1 MTWRE
6 QQVAIMTDKLSG
18 AVSITRATAQM
29 LLDFAA
35 EHAGRNTTTFIPT
48 LQQVAREI
56 LTAQSGMASL
66 VTLFNQV
73 FFAVSAESEPDATAF
88 ILRDTVQSFLREIN
102 EGREAVCR
110 KAAALIPAEV
120 SLLTHSASS
129 TVFQA
134 IVKAKESGREPR
146 VFNMEG
152 RPLLEGRDQAYRLAA
167 KGVDVT
173 LIIDAAAYATLQD
186 SELVLLGVDSL
197 TETGIATKIGSASVA
212 VSAQSMSIPCYFL
225 ANSSKVWPMA
235 LGDQPIHEREPADVW
250 RDAPEAVKVLNHFYD
265 ITPWSA
271 VAGVI
276 TEQGLLTAEEIREQS
291 RTRPVHPQLQALIA
305 EVRSTI

>member
-1 MTWRE
+1 MTWRD
-6 QQVAIMTDKLSG
+6 QQEAIMTDKLSG

-29 LLDFAA
+29 LSNFAIA
-35 EHAGRNTTTFIPT
+35 KDDHDGNLLPK

-73 FFAVSAESEPDATAF
+73 FFALSTETEPDAMALV
-88 ILRDTVQSFLREIN
+88 LRDTVLKFLKEIN
-102 EGREAVCR
+102 EGREIVCR

-129 TVFQA
+129 TVFHT
-134 IVKAKESGREPR
+134 IVKAQELGRQTH
-146 VFNMEG
+146 VYNMEG
-152 RPLLEGRDQAYRLAA
+152 RPLLEGRDQSRELANRGI
-167 KGVDVT
+167 KVT
-173 LIIDAAAYATLQD
+173 LIIDAAAYATLQYV
-186 SELVLLGVDSL
+186 ELVLLGVDSL
-197 TETGIATKIGSASVA
+197 TDAGIVTKIGSASLA
-212 VSAQSMSIPCYFL
+212 VSAQSLGIPCYFL
-225 ANSSKVWPMA
+225 ANASKVWPMA
-235 LGDQPIHEREPADVW
+235 LGDQPIHERGPADVW
-250 RDAPEAVKVLNHFYD
+250 HDAPESVNVLNHFYD

-276 TEQGLLTAEEIREQS
+276 TEHGLLTADEVREQS
-291 RTRPVHPQLQALIA
+291 RTRPIHPQLLTLIT